1 MLLAW
6 KLLVPSQPIKC
17 QRKCCHVSR
26 HSIFLLSCFAPFHFP
41 AFNTG
46 RYLFVISQWTL
57 YIFVLPF
64 ASQPTNLG
72 DKGGKHYDSADDNS
86 EDEDPS
92 ESDAESDN
100 EYFSSKRKKT
110 EPRDHLDHE
119 SYSWSLMNYTI
130 SKLVLHNLQTFLPD
144 VGFELAG
151 TAFVAIGQICFMP
164 GKILL

>member
-6 KLLVPSQPIKC
+6 KLLVSSQPIRC
-17 QRKCCHVSR
+17 QRKCCHVTR
-26 HSIFLLSCFAPFHFP
+26 HSILLLSCFAPFHFP
-41 AFNTG
+41 AFNTSW
-46 RYLFVISQWTL
+46 YFICHFIINFVR
-57 YIFVLPF
+57 FVLSF

-72 DKGGKHYDSADDNS
+72 DKGVKHYDSGDDNS

-92 ESDAESDN
+92 ESEAESDI
-100 EYFSSKRKKT
+100 EYFSSKRKKS

-151 TAFVAIGQICFMP
+151 TAFIAIGQICFMP
-164 GKILL
+164 G

>member
-46 RYLFVISQWTL
+46 RYLFVISHWTL